1 VTNPRSRAI
10 IAAIAALA
18 AVSCVLLVISAA
30 DEQEIVASGVHSSDI
45 LSRKL
50 RKEVSTVGR
59 KQKAPRTENM
69 QVVDDKRGLGSEG
82 KANKNSKYGIW
93 RKKKKK
99 PSKLRSN
106 LEDLKAFAEVNKDN
120 ILDLSSHDTGILKA
134 ALVAVLESKKRDLVK
149 TWKKFV
155 SKKEHKYNLPES
167 LVKNMLV
174 DLDNQLKKNP
184 AGILEVQGAKVAI
197 TGKSVGLLETPAAW
211 KKKMTAP
218 LYKVLEKSKL
228 MHKLSKRK
236 PKKTAVKFTQKDYDA
251 MFKTKCMN
259 LQAKENFHMGCEEQ
273 RTEEKCRQKAGCTWQ
288 RGWHG
293 QLAETEASVPYVE
306 TPVSPEEQAED
317 EMEENEDYYD

>member
-1 VTNPRSRAI
+1 M
-10 IAAIAALA
+10 
-18 AVSCVLLVISAA
+18 
-30 DEQEIVASGVHSSDI
+30 G
-45 LSRKL
+45 
-50 RKEVSTVGR
+50 
-59 KQKAPRTENM
+59 
-69 QVVDDKRGLGSEG
+69 
-82 KANKNSKYGIW
+82 
-93 RKKKKK
+93 
-99 PSKLRSN
+99 
-106 LEDLKAFAEVNKDN
+106 
-120 ILDLSSHDTGILKA
+120 
-134 ALVAVLESKKRDLVK
+134 K

-174 DLDNQLKKNP
+174 DLDHQLKKNP
-184 AGILEVQGAKVAI
+184 AGILEVHGAKVAI

-251 MFKTKCMN
+251 MFKTKC
-259 LQAKENFHMGCEEQ
+259 
-273 RTEEKCRQKAGCTWQ
+273 RQKAGCKWQ

-306 TPVSPEEQAED
+306 TPV
-317 EMEENEDYYD
+317 